1 MKIASSNLQ
10 LAATHT
16 ASQQTTVKESLLA
29 WVGNQRPD
37 TNQAT
42 TNESTSNNGKAGR
55 VLLSDAAR
63 QALKQAQDDER
74 KARELAAKANE
85 AKTASNNA
93 VSSSDSV
100 DSADAVEG
108 EGESDPK
115 ISMIKQMVEYFT
127 GKKVEVF
134 DAAEMHGHHHHHEGD
149 GEGSHGQG
157 GGDRQTTTAAPPQ
170 REGYGVAYSYS
181 ARYSE
186 SEQMHFSASGTVKTA
201 DGKEISFKLEMQMS
215 RSFSAEV
222 NESLRLGDAT
232 KMDPLVINFSGK
244 ATELTD
250 SKFQFDLDS
259 DGDKEN
265 ISFVKPGSGFLAFDR
280 NQDGVINNG
289 KELFGPSSNNGFA
302 ELAALD
308 DDKNGWIDEN
318 DAAYSQLQVWSR
330 DASGKDNLQGLKAAN
345 VGAISLKNIETSFT
359 IKDDK
364 NAQQGEVRSSSVFL
378 QENGGA
384 GTVSQIDLSV

>member
-37 TNQAT
+37 TNQTT

-74 KARELAAKANE
+74 KAREQAAKAAE
-85 AKTASNNA
+85 ANSASST

-100 DSADAVEG
+100 DSTDAAEG
-108 EGESDPK
+108 EGGSDPK

-134 DAAEMHGHHHHHEGD
+134 DAAEMQGHHHHHKGD
-149 GEGSHGQG
+149 GEESHGQG
-157 GGDRQTTTAAPPQ
+157 GSSGQTTTAAPPQ
-170 REGYGVAYSYS
+170 REGYGVEYSYS

-186 SEQMHFSASGTVKTA
+186 SEQMRFAASGTVKTA

-232 KMDPLVINFSGK
+232 KVDPLVINFAGK

-289 KELFGPSSNNGFA
+289 KELFGPGSGNGFA

-308 DDKNGWIDEN
+308 DDTNGWIDEN

-330 DASGKDNLQGLKAAN
+330 DASGKDHLQGLKAAN